1 MIFGTITYEYLNN
14 DGVGIVTSNAYT
26 VDTNML
32 TMVKDSTTYVP
43 ATGQTAQIITNY
55 TITEDE

>member
-1 MIFGTITYEYLNN
+1 MKFGYLTYEYLNN

-26 VDTNML
+26 VDPAML
-32 TMVKDSTTYVP
+32 TMVEESTAYVP
-43 ATGQTAQIITNY
+43 STGQTATIVTNY

>member
-1 MIFGTITYEYLNN
+1 MIFGTIAYEYINN

-32 TMVKDSTTYVP
+32 TMVEESTAYAP
-43 ATGQTAQIITNY
+43 ATGEQSKIVTNY